1 VLWVETNSFLNAK
14 KETMDIICDYFEID
28 RVKNF
33 ELSNF
38 YVKSFG
44 LLGKETSINE
54 TVIPHLGEV
63 KSLYPSYGIVEDDLC
78 ELCDDIKSIVELVK
92 NFFPELEKSL

>member
-1 VLWVETNSFLNAK
+1 
-14 KETMDIICDYFEID
+14 
-28 RVKNF
+28 
-33 ELSNF
+33 
-38 YVKSFG
+38 
-44 LLGKETSINE
+44 
-54 TVIPHLGEV
+54 LGEV